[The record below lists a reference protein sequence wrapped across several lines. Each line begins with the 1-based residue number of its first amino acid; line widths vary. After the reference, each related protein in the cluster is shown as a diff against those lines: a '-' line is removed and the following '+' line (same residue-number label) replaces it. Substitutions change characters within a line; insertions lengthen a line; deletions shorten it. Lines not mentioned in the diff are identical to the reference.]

1 MNEQKLQ
8 DSLKSATLAVLE
20 QIPYLMLLILFG
32 SRAKGNANEDS
43 DWDFAVLYDQEL
55 RKIHE
60 KSGWDW
66 LKIWSVLEK
75 VFDLPE
81 NKVDVVILNDCSNI
95 MAHSIARDG
104 KLLYERE
111 SGEFER
117 FKQQALMTSSELK
130 TFREQQREQIKE
142 SLKGLV
148 K

>member
-1 MNEQKLQ
+1 MNEQKLLEKIS
-8 DSLKSATLAVLE
+8 DVAEKIPHLK
-20 QIPYLMLLILFG
+20 LLILFG

-43 DWDFAVLYDQEL
+43 DWDFAVLYNPEL

-111 SGEFER
+111 LGEFER
-117 FKQQALMTSSELK
+117 FKQQALMTSAELK
-130 TFREQQREQIKE
+130 AFREQQREKIKE

>member
-1 MNEQKLQ
+1 MNEQKLLEKIS
-8 DSLKSATLAVLE
+8 DLAE
-20 QIPYLMLLILFG
+20 QIPHLKLLILFG
-32 SRAKGNANEDS
+32 SRAKGNADEDS
-43 DWDFAVLYDQEL
+43 DWDFAVLYDPEL

-66 LKIWSVLEK
+66 LKIWSVLEQ

-81 NKVDVVILNDCSNI
+81 NKVDVVILNDSSNI
-95 MAHSIARDG
+95 MAHTIARDG

-117 FKQQALMTSSELK
+117 FKQQALMTSVELK
-130 TFREQQREQIKE
+130 TFREQQREKIKE

>member
-1 MNEQKLQ
+1 MNEQKLLEKIS
-8 DSLKSATLAVLE
+8 DVAE
-20 QIPYLMLLILFG
+20 QIPYLKLLILFG

-43 DWDFAVLYDQEL
+43 DWDFAVLYDPEL

-66 LKIWSVLEK
+66 LKIWSVLET

-95 MAHSIARDG
+95 MAHTIARDG

-130 TFREQQREQIKE
+130 TFREQQREKIKE